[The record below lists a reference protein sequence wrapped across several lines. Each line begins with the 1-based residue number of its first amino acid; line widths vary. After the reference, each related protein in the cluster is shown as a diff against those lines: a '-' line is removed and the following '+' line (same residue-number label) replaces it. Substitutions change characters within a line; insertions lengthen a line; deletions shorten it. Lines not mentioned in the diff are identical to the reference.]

1 MASPGNASVP
11 HAGRLLAALA
21 AADGFAVGRSLR
33 FARRD
38 AAVPPLGSSE
48 GLTLRDAIAQVRGEL
63 QQLLCV
69 LPPAEAELFEPEAR
83 ILDEIAP
90 RLLARDREGQS
101 REDAVVA
108 ETSCGCTDLVI
119 DLRVRL
125 VHALEGSSGT
135 DLHAF
140 AAGHEA
146 DLVLMTDVATPAVV
160 ASLPRQVVAVIAALD
175 GPARARRD
183 VGRTS
188 HAAILARGRGLP
200 LVYVTS
206 DLLASIPNGAW
217 VVVDAG
223 GTDASVC
230 VDPGETLLAAAQD
243 RRASSQREHL
253 RNDAVCEPLDHLGVE
268 LRVNV
273 ASPHDEIPGGADGVG
288 LVRTEMMFAGRL
300 TAPSES
306 EQLAALLLLGARA
319 RGRPIVVRLFDAG
332 SDKPLA
338 WLGGADDSSR
348 GIGRLLAHPEILAT
362 QLRALARAREHAD
375 VRVLL
380 PFVRTAAEIGAVRR
394 LASRT
399 LQVGA
404 MIESPDGVEA
414 ITSIAPAAQFLSIGT
429 NDLTATTLGRERT
442 TDAPK
447 NHPRVLALVRKVITS
462 GQACGLK
469 TTICGEMSGDERG
482 ARVAVGLGADVLSV
496 APARLAAIRRALGR
510 ATLESCRAEAR
521 ATMESSTLFASNQ

>member
-1 MASPGNASVP
+1 MVSPGNDSVP
-11 HAGRLLAALA
+11 YAGRLLAALA

-33 FARRD
+33 FAQRD
-38 AAVPPLGSSE
+38 PSVPPLGSSE
-48 GLTLRDAIAQVRGEL
+48 RLTLRDAIAQVRREL

-90 RLLARDREGQS
+90 RLLARDPEGQS

-119 DLRVRL
+119 DLRLRL
-125 VHALEGSSGT
+125 LHALEGSSGM
-135 DLHAF
+135 DLRAA
-140 AAGHEA
+140 AAGYGA
-146 DLVLMTDVATPAVV
+146 DLVLVTDVATPAVV
-160 ASLPRQVVAVIAALD
+160 ASLPKEVVAVIAALD

-188 HAAILARGRGLP
+188 HAAILAKGRGLP

-206 DLLASIPNGAW
+206 DLLASIPNGSW

-223 GTDASVC
+223 ETDAFVR
-230 VDPGETLLAAAQD
+230 VDPSETSIAAAQD
-243 RRASSQREHL
+243 RWESSRREHL
-253 RNDAVCEPLDHLGVE
+253 RNDVGCEPLGHLGVE

-319 RGRPIVVRLFDAG
+319 RHRPIVVRLFDAG
-332 SDKPLA
+332 ADKPVA
-338 WLGGADDSSR
+338 WLGRASDPSR

-380 PFVRTAAEIGAVRR
+380 PFVRTAAEVSAVRR

-404 MIESPDGVEA
+404 MIESPDAVEA
-414 ITSIAPAAQFLSIGT
+414 IASIAPAADFLSIGT
-429 NDLTATTLGRERT
+429 NDLTATTLGLERT

-447 NHPRVLALVRKVITS
+447 NYPRVLALVRRVIMA

-469 TTICGEMSGDERG
+469 ATVCGEMAGDERG

-496 APARLAAIRRALGR
+496 APSRLAAIRRALGR
-510 ATLESCRAEAR
+510 ATFESCRAEAN
-521 ATMESSTLFASNQ
+521 ATIESSTALASSR